1 MWCAHLLPKGRSVIA
16 PYVRDP
22 KIIFFL
28 AATDKPVSKF
38 KKAQHTPEG
47 AVITDLIIAI
57 FRANGALLRVGD
69 DLSKDL
75 GLTSARW
82 QVLGG
87 IGETPKTV
95 AQIARE
101 FGLSRQGVL
110 WVVQTLVKDGVV
122 EFIDN
127 PNHRRAQL
135 VQFTVHGRKL
145 FDELNRR
152 QTVWSNELSEGMS
165 VTELKK
171 ALTTIKRLHD
181 RAIASTKLPD

>member
-1 MWCAHLLPKGRSVIA
+1 M
-16 PYVRDP
+16 
-22 KIIFFL
+22 
-28 AATDKPVSKF
+28 SKF

-47 AVITDLIIAI
+47 AAITDLIIAI

-95 AQIARE
+95 AQIARD

-110 WVVQTLVKDGVV
+110 WVVQTLIKDGVV
-122 EFIDN
+122 ELTDN

-135 VQFTVHGRKL
+135 VQFTAHGRKL

-152 QTVWSNELSEGMS
+152 QTVWSNAVAEGMS
-165 VTELKK
+165 VPELKK
-171 ALTTIKRLHD
+171 AVAAVKRLHD
-181 RAIASTKLPD
+181 KVIASTKQP